1 MKPRI
6 LAIIGSV
13 RPNSSNQKI
22 VEKIEELLYH
32 DFTFSYFNGLTN
44 LPYFNP
50 DQAFENTP
58 EKVVAFR
65 EEIQN
70 TDIVLI
76 CTPEY
81 IFSIPG
87 VLKNALEWF
96 VATDIFN
103 QKPVALITASASG
116 EKGQEELHL
125 LMKTLGAKFSEE
137 STLLIPGVKGRF
149 STDGQLTDPNTIR
162 ALQKLS
168 ENIKTLL

>member
-6 LAIIGSV
+6 LAVIGSV

-22 VEKIEELLYH
+22 VEKLEELLHH

-44 LPYFNP
+44 LPYFSP

-58 EKVVAFR
+58 EKVISFR
-65 EEIQN
+65 EEIQHA
-70 TDIVLI
+70 DIVLI

-116 EKGQEELHL
+116 EKGRKNYISL
-125 LMKTLGAKFSEE
+125 
-137 STLLIPGVKGRF
+137 
-149 STDGQLTDPNTIR
+149 
-162 ALQKLS
+162 
-168 ENIKTLL
+168 